1 MALRHFWLGIL
12 FTYSQI
18 AANLQE
24 PFPQGFSMGNL
35 GTVLWENGAQGCQ
48 PWISAAFCDSSRRF
62 GMALG
67 TVSYYDRM
75 DNFNEESIYR
85 AFGGVFLAIKR
96 FRFKLAVSHFSA
108 LEMYYEQTGFFSAG
122 VDLFNHLRAG
132 IDFSGTKTGLREF
145 KEKMHTVGEC
155 AFSAWIPFKA
165 AALELSLSHITL
177 KPGRA
182 QGVDAPVCI
191 KSGFHTTSN
200 RFGAQGVVIEI
211 TPSQSHPVRF
221 VIGEQY
227 RLFTI
232 IALEASLANNPFL
245 IGVGVLVDI
254 SSVSASVSM
263 VNHPVLGWSRGFA
276 ALYCSNHAQ
285 K

>member
-1 MALRHFWLGIL
+1 MAIKCLCTGIL
-12 FTYSQI
+12 FAYSLI

-48 PWISAAFCDSSRRF
+48 PWISAAFCDSGRRF
-62 GMALG
+62 GVALG

-75 DNFNEESIYR
+75 DNFRDKSIYK
-85 AFGGVFLAIKR
+85 AFGGVFWSIRR

-122 VDLFNHLRAG
+122 FDLFTYLRAG
-132 IDFSGTKTGLREF
+132 IDFNGTMTGLSGF
-145 KEKMHTVGEC
+145 KQEKQTVGEC

-165 AALELSLSHITL
+165 AALGLSINHVTL
-177 KPGRA
+177 KSGRV
-182 QGVDAPVCI
+182 QGVDAPLII
-191 KSGFHTTSN
+191 KSGFHTANN
-200 RFGAQGVVIEI
+200 RLGAQGVVIEI
-211 TPSQSHPVRF
+211 IPSQSDPVRF
-221 VIGEQY
+221 ILGEQY
-227 RLFTI
+227 RLFKI

-245 IGVGVLVDI
+245 IGIGVLVEI
-254 SSVSASVSM
+254 SPISASVSM

-276 ALYCSNHAQ
+276 ALYCLSHEE
-285 K
+285 